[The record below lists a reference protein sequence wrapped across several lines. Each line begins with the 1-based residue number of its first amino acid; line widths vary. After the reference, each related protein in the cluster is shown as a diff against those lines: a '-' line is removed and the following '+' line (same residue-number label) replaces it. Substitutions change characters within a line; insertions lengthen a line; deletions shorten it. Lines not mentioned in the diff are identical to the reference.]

1 MQGIVSFVFLI
12 GILCALVA
20 SLLFYAGIALQA
32 LEARKAP
39 RERGLQLSLLELL
52 LRKPLWVAGLLLGL
66 VGVLPQLVAL
76 ATAPFVVVQPLL
88 AVGLLLLLFLGARLF
103 DERVALRDWLGAL
116 AIIGGVVLVSIGAP
130 PHSETHRGGAAVLG
144 VVLALSVPA
153 VLPLLRV
160 RRLTSPFVVL
170 VACGLG
176 FAATNVAVKL
186 VGDDVGLGHWPNAA
200 AWAVVAAVDGIAA
213 TITNMSA
220 FQLLPATVVV
230 PVSTAVQT
238 FFPIAFEPL
247 FLRER
252 APSMLE
258 ALALAGGLA
267 LSLSGTVQLA
277 RTHAVSGVVAGS
289 SRT

>member
-1 MQGIVSFVFLI
+1 MTGMFLI
-12 GILCALVA
+12 GIATAVVA

-39 RERGLQLSLLELL
+39 RERGLRLSLLQTL
-52 LRKPLWVAGLLLGL
+52 LRRPLWVLGLLLGL
-66 VGVLPQLVAL
+66 LGVLPQVVAL

-88 AVGLLLLLFLGARLF
+88 AVGLLILLFLGARLF
-103 DERVALRDWLGAL
+103 DEPIGLPEWLAAT
-116 AIIGGVVLVSIGAP
+116 AIIGGIVLVSIGAP
-130 PHSETHRGGAAVLG
+130 PHTEAHRGGAAVVG
-144 VVLALSVPA
+144 VVAALSVPA
-153 VLPLLRV
+153 LLPLLRV
-160 RRLTSPFVVL
+160 RPLTNPYVIL

-186 VGDDVGLGHWPNAA
+186 LGDDVGLGHWPNAL
-200 AWAVVAAVDGIAA
+200 AWTVVAAIDGVAA

-220 FQLLPATVVV
+220 FQVLPATVVV

-238 FFPIAFEPL
+238 FFPIALEPL

-252 APSMLE
+252 APSTLE

-267 LSLSGTVQLA
+267 LSLAGTLQLA
-277 RTHAVSGVVAGS
+277 RTPAVSGVVRGS
-289 SRT
+289 R

>member
-1 MQGIVSFVFLI
+1 MTGMFLVGIA
-12 GILCALVA
+12 CALAA

-39 RERGLQLSLLELL
+39 RARSLRLSLLELL
-52 LRKPLWVAGLLLGL
+52 LRKPLWVVGLLLGL
-66 VGVLPQLVAL
+66 VGVVPQIVAF

-103 DERVALRDWLGAL
+103 REPVELPNWLAAL
-116 AIIGGVVLVSIGAP
+116 AIIGGIVLVSIGAP
-130 PHSETHRGGAAVLG
+130 PHSEAHRGGAAVIG
-144 VVLALSVPA
+144 VVALLSVPA
-153 VLPLLRV
+153 LLPLLRV
-160 RRLTSPFVVL
+160 RPFTTPYVVL

-186 VGDDVGLGHWPNAA
+186 FGDDVGLGHWPNAVS
-200 AWAVVAAVDGIAA
+200 WAVVAGIDGVAA
-213 TITNMSA
+213 TLTNMSA
-220 FQLLPATVVV
+220 FQVLPATVVV

-238 FFPIAFEPL
+238 FLPVALEPL

-252 APSMLE
+252 APSTLE
-258 ALALAGGLA
+258 AVVLAGGLA
-267 LSLSGTVQLA
+267 LSLAGTVQLA
-277 RTHAVSGVVAGS
+277 RTQAVSGVVGSS